1 VIDMKK
7 FSENTFFWYHLPV
20 ILYGIGIFI
29 LSSISDL
36 NAPDLGFEPQDKFYH
51 ILFYTPFGYFIARSL
66 SRQDYFLK
74 VKEKYWILA
83 VLLGV
88 LYGISDEI
96 HQYYVPGRFSSY
108 WDAVADGLG
117 VCLGVYLYY
126 YRYRIF
132 SFFSPGN
139 QK

>member
-1 VIDMKK
+1 MKK
-7 FSENTFFWYHLPV
+7 FSEYTFIWYHLPV

-29 LSSISDL
+29 LSSIPDI
-36 NAPDLGFEPQDKFYH
+36 NAPDLGFEPQDKLYH

-66 SRQDYFLK
+66 SRQNYFIK
-74 VKEKYWILA
+74 VKQKYLILA

-96 HQYYVPGRFSSY
+96 HQYYVPGRYSSF

-117 VCLGVYLYY
+117 VCLGVYLYH
-126 YRYRIF
+126 YRFRIIT
-132 SFFSPGN
+132 FFSPR
-139 QK
+139 K